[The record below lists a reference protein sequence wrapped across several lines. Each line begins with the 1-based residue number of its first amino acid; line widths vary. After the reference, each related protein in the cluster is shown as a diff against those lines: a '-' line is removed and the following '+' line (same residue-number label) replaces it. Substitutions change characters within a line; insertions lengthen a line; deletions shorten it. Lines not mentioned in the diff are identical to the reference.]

1 MDTIMNKKYLNQ
13 SVKTSLCALLI
24 APLAVLADGG
34 NDAKWE
40 IGVGAATR
48 VLGKTKFYG
57 GIDSSAFESA
67 LGARSGGFSLPGDLG
82 DQTQGS
88 VDREYDDGFVRRGS
102 GTDNIPATTN
112 WGYDSA
118 SQVNA
123 QADSIT
129 FSRSVGTSAGAS
141 SYNSNGES
149 RKDRPSV
156 KVMPYF
162 ELSRI
167 VKDKDNEN
175 IEYGFISTFT
185 MLDTSAHSGP
195 SSVGSMGSSMNDI
208 RVVDTYNLNVIPP
221 SAPYEGSFNPP
232 GPLLGFLPDREIIET
247 PSGDVTSLVGLLEE
261 KVSIEVQTLSF
272 GALAR
277 RLRAGKVLEE
287 GTEMSRLSGQVEGGV
302 TFNRMDLEW
311 DRDASIM
318 SGSEVVAQEKS
329 SDRDIKYRWGAY
341 TAVGGKWHLDD
352 AGEYSLGVKAR
363 YDYLDEEKVGNE
375 DAGATVDL
383 SSWSFII
390 TFVRN
395 F

>member
-40 IGVGAATR
+40 FGVGAATR

-88 VDREYDDGFVRRGS
+88 VDREYDDGFVWRGS

-175 IEYGFISTFT
+175 IE
-185 MLDTSAHSGP
+185 
-195 SSVGSMGSSMNDI
+195 
-208 RVVDTYNLNVIPP
+208 
-221 SAPYEGSFNPP
+221 
-232 GPLLGFLPDREIIET
+232 
-247 PSGDVTSLVGLLEE
+247 
-261 KVSIEVQTLSF
+261 
-272 GALAR
+272 
-277 RLRAGKVLEE
+277 
-287 GTEMSRLSGQVEGGV
+287 
-302 TFNRMDLEW
+302 
-311 DRDASIM
+311 
-318 SGSEVVAQEKS
+318 
-329 SDRDIKYRWGAY
+329 
-341 TAVGGKWHLDD
+341 
-352 AGEYSLGVKAR
+352 
-363 YDYLDEEKVGNE
+363 
-375 DAGATVDL
+375 
-383 SSWSFII
+383 
-390 TFVRN
+390 
-395 F
+395 